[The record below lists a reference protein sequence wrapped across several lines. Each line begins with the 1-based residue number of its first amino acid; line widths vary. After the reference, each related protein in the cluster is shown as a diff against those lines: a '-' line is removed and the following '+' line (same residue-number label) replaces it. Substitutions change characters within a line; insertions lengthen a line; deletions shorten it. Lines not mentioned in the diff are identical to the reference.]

1 MSFENIYM
9 KRSLSL
15 LLILALTSAY
25 CTSFSQASNKPIY
38 VIVHGAWGGGWGFKK
53 VDSLLTSKAFTV
65 YRPTL
70 TGQGERVHLASP
82 DVGLSMHIND
92 VVNMILYEDL
102 HNVILVGHS
111 YGGMVIT
118 GVADS
123 LPGRIT
129 KLIYIDAFVPENGDS
144 VLKIWGSHGDELKKM
159 VVNGFMIPAWVATDK
174 LPPKDVPHSFKTF
187 SDTINLKNSLRSK
200 IPTTYILTVAKG
212 TNPKDDDFAPQA
224 ERARKKGWDVLQLEA
239 DHNPQWSAPE
249 ALVDMLKKI
258 GVSKMK

>member
-1 MSFENIYM
+1 M
-9 KRSLSL
+9 KHCLSL

-25 CTSFSQASNKPIY
+25 CTSFSQSSNKPIY

-53 VDSLLTSKAFTV
+53 VDSLLTSKGFIV

-70 TGQGERVHLASP
+70 TGQGERVHLAAP
-82 DVGLSMHIND
+82 DLGLSTHIKD
-92 VVNMILYEDL
+92 VVNTILYEDL

-129 KLIYIDAFVPENGDS
+129 KLIYIDAFIPENGEC
-144 VLKIWGSHGDELKKM
+144 VLKIWDSHEGELKKM
-159 VVNGFMIPAWVATDK
+159 VVNGFMIPPWVATDK

-187 SDTINLKNSLRSK
+187 TDTINLKNSLRLK

-212 TNPKDDDFAPQA
+212 SNPKDDDFASQA
-224 ERARKKGWDVLQLEA
+224 ERAREKGWNVLQLEA
-239 DHNPQWSAPE
+239 DHNPQWSTPE

-258 GVSKMK
+258 GVNKLE